1 MKSELITLVAQ
12 LPDNDP
18 RLEAVR
24 RALLGDTSPA
34 REPLLTLGE
43 IGKAVRLGYS
53 QLFRLGV
60 PENAADRTY
69 GGRPRYRLSEVEAYL
84 KSSECQS
91 RREEIRRE
99 REQKDRQKKASGR
112 GER

>member
-1 MKSELITLVAQ
+1 MKSELITLLAG
-12 LPDNDP
+12 LPDTDP
-18 RLEAVR
+18 RIEAVR
-24 RALLGDTSPA
+24 RALLGDREPA

-84 KSSECQS
+84 RGPECQA
-91 RREEIRRE
+91 RRAAIRAERKQRE
-99 REQKDRQKKASGR
+99 K
-112 GER
+112 

>member
-1 MKSELITLVAQ
+1 MKAELITLLAG
-12 LPDNDP
+12 LPDTDP
-18 RLEAVR
+18 RIEAVR
-24 RALLGDTSPA
+24 RALLGDQTPA

-43 IGKAVRLGYS
+43 IGKAVRLKYT

-84 KSSECQS
+84 RSPECQAV
-91 RREEIRRE
+91 RERIRRE
-99 REQKDRQKKASGR
+99 RKQQEKTSGND
-112 GER
+112 

>member
-1 MKSELITLVAQ
+1 MKGELLVMLAG

-18 RLEAVR
+18 RLDAVR
-24 RALLGDTSPA
+24 RALLGDRTPT
-34 REPLLTLGE
+34 REPLMTLGE

-60 PENAADRTY
+60 PEHAADRTF

-84 KSSECQS
+84 RSDACQA
-91 RREEIRRE
+91 RRAAIRAE
-99 REQKDRQKKASGR
+99 REKQEKKHGR
-112 GER
+112 D

>member
-1 MKSELITLVAQ
+1 MKAELITLLAG
-12 LPDNDP
+12 LPDTDP
-18 RLEAVR
+18 RIEAVR

-60 PENAADRTY
+60 PEHAADRTF

-84 KSSECQS
+84 KSADCKAV
-91 RREEIRRE
+91 RERIRRE
-99 REQKDRQKKASGR
+99 RK
-112 GER
+112 EREMTNGND